1 MSKTQISTSKIPKD
15 NLSGV
20 LNAKHL
26 IDFLH
31 KVILKVVISMLLKND
46 RTLSIIYRVKTTLC
60 KKF

>member
-1 MSKTQISTSKIPKD
+1 MSKIPKD

-31 KVILKVVISMLLKND
+31 KVILKVVISMLLKM
-46 RTLSIIYRVKTTLC
+46 TELYQ
-60 KKF
+60 